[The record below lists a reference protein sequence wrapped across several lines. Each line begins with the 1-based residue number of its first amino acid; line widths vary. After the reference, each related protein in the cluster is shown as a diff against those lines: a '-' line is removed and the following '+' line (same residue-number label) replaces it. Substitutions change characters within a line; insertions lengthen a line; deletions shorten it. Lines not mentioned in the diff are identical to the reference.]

1 MLPRSMAEF
10 DYIIVGAGSAGCVL
24 ANRLTESGRHR
35 VLLLEAGGSDS
46 SPWIRVP
53 VGYARTFT
61 DPRFNW
67 MYRTEP
73 EPALDDRIAFWPRG
87 KVLGGSSS
95 INAMLFVRGQPSDY
109 EDWRSA
115 GNPGWGWR
123 DVLPYFRKLEDHAW
137 GESEYHGAGGPV
149 HVHDPSATVHPL
161 CRTFLEACAESGIPI
176 TRDFNG
182 ADTEGAG
189 LWQVTIRDGVRVSSA
204 SAYLRPVLRRH
215 NLEVATGARATRVLF
230 SGAAATGVEYL
241 RAGSR
246 RTATARREVL
256 LSAGAIG
263 SPPLLELSGV
273 GDPEMLRGLQIPVI
287 APLRNVGR
295 GLQDHVCVSYFY
307 RSRVPTLNDELAPF
321 LGKARAAL
329 RYALRRDGPLSMSVN
344 QAGAFVRSRPEL
356 ARPNLHIYFNPAS
369 YSTTTS
375 GQSRRLLNPDP
386 FPGFLMSFNTC
397 RPTSRG
403 SVHLR
408 SPDPLASPAIAPNSL
423 STPEDVADVYEGSR
437 MLRRISAAGPLAAV
451 IESELLPGE
460 GVRSDAEVLQDFRRR
475 AGSVFHPCGTCAMGP
490 DATASVVDPRLRVH
504 GVANLRV
511 VDASVF
517 PTVTSG
523 NINAP
528 TLMVA
533 EKAADLILEDAGDSG
548 HSHVSRP
555 ARERET
561 TSALAECSAP
571 ETE

>member
-1 MLPRSMAEF
+1 MPPRARAGLRGAMLPRSMGEF

-24 ANRLTESGRHR
+24 ANRLTASGSHR

-61 DPRFNW
+61 DPRYNW
-67 MYRTEP
+67 MYQTEP
-73 EPALDDRIAFWPRG
+73 EPALENRIAHWPRG

-95 INAMLFVRGQPSDY
+95 INAMVFVRGQPSDY
-109 EDWRSA
+109 DDWRDA
-115 GNPGWGWR
+115 GNPGWGWQ
-123 DVLPYFRKLEDHAW
+123 DVLPSFRKLEDHAW
-137 GESEYHGAGGPV
+137 GASEYHGAGGPV
-149 HVHDPSATVHPL
+149 HVHDPSAAVHPL
-161 CRTFLEACAESGIPI
+161 CKNFLGACAESGIAL

-182 ADTEGAG
+182 AQPEGAG

-204 SAYLRPVLRRH
+204 SAYLRPVLRRR
-215 NLEVATGARATRVLF
+215 NIEVATGTRVTRVRF

-246 RTATARREVL
+246 LTATARREVI

-263 SPPLLELSGV
+263 SPQLLELSGV
-273 GDPEMLRGLQIPVI
+273 GDPELLRQLEIPLV
-287 APLRNVGR
+287 APLAAVGN

-307 RSRVPTLNDELAPF
+307 RSKVPTLNDELAPF

-329 RYALRRDGPLSMSVN
+329 RYALRRDGPLAMSVN

-356 ARPNLHIYFNPAS
+356 GRPNLHIYFNPAS
-369 YSTTTS
+369 YSTTVS
-375 GQSRRLLNPDP
+375 GPKRRLLNPDP

-408 SPDPLASPAIAPNSL
+408 SRDPLSSPAIRPNSL
-423 STPEDVADVYEGSR
+423 STPEDIADVYDGAR
-437 MLRRISAAGPLAAV
+437 MLRRIAAAKSLAAV
-451 IESELLPGE
+451 IESELAPGA
-460 GVRSDAEVLQDFRRR
+460 GTRSDAEVLQDFRHRG
-475 AGSVFHPCGTCAMGP
+475 GSVFHPCGTCAMGP
-490 DATASVVDPRLRVH
+490 DGNTSVVDPRLRVH

-511 VDASVF
+511 VDASTF

-528 TLMVA
+528 TLMLA
-533 EKAADLILEDAGDSG
+533 EKAADLILEDAT
-548 HSHVSRP
+548 
-555 ARERET
+555 A
-561 TSALAECSAP
+561 
-571 ETE
+571 

>member
-1 MLPRSMAEF
+1 MDPSEKGMQSRVRSTVMRAMLPRSMGEF

-35 VLLLEAGGSDS
+35 VLLLEAGGSDL

-53 VGYARTFT
+53 IGYARTFT
-61 DPRFNW
+61 DPRYNW
-67 MYRTEP
+67 MYSTEP
-73 EPALDDRIAFWPRG
+73 EPALDNRTAFWPRG

-95 INAMLFVRGQPSDY
+95 INAMVFVRGQPSDY
-109 EDWRSA
+109 EDWCSA
-115 GNPGWGWR
+115 GNPGWAWK

-137 GESEYHGAGGPV
+137 GASEHHGAGGPV
-149 HVHDPSATVHPL
+149 HVHDPSAAVHPL
-161 CRTFLEACAESGIPI
+161 CSRFLGACAEVGIAM

-182 ADTEGAG
+182 AQTEGAG

-204 SAYLRPVLRRH
+204 SAYLRPALRRR
-215 NLEVATGARATRVLF
+215 NLVVATGARATRVLF
-230 SGAAATGVEYL
+230 RGTVAKGVEYL
-241 RAGSR
+241 RGGSQQ
-246 RTATARREVL
+246 TATARREVL

-263 SPPLLELSGV
+263 SPQLLELSGI
-273 GDPEMLRGLQIPVI
+273 GDPRLLRRLEIPVV
-287 APLRNVGR
+287 AALERVGG

-307 RSRVPTLNDELAPF
+307 RSRIPTLNDELAPL

-369 YSTTTS
+369 YSTTAS
-375 GQSRRLLNPDP
+375 GPRRRLLNPDP

-408 SPDPLASPAIAPNSL
+408 SPDPLASPVITPNSL
-423 STPEDVADVYEGSR
+423 TTPEDVADVYEGAR
-437 MLRRISAAGPLAAV
+437 VLRRISAAKPLAGV
-451 IESELLPGE
+451 IDSELLPGE
-460 GVRSDAEVLQDFRRR
+460 AVRSDTEVLEDFRRR

-490 DATASVVDPRLRVH
+490 DGKSSVVDPRLRVH
-504 GVANLRV
+504 GVTNLRV
-511 VDASVF
+511 VDAAVF
-517 PTVTSG
+517 PAVTSG

-528 TLMVA
+528 TLMVG
-533 EKAADLILEDAGDSG
+533 EKAADLILEDAG
-548 HSHVSRP
+548 R
-555 ARERET
+555 
-561 TSALAECSAP
+561 
-571 ETE
+571 